1 MNCAI
6 KLRLTTYTFESLNG
20 GGYEVGYSHPNAKER
35 KGKESKVK
43 ESTNTNTTCM
53 CLKKIGEEI

>member
-6 KLRLTTYTFESLNG
+6 KLRLNTYTFESLNG
-20 GGYEVGYSHPNAKER
+20 GAIRGAIATPMQR
-35 KGKESKVK
+35 KGKESKGK